1 MRDQVLSYL
10 ALLSSPWYILNFTL
24 SVINQPQSFIQTN
37 GHQTNVIQTNVITN
51 VIQTNGHF
59 RYGFWDFC
67 ADQGQCLMNC
77 CFGPGI
83 SSCQIA
89 QAIDLE
95 CPCMW
100 LCGVCWLGPLCL
112 TFLRWVFKLMLRF
125 SLTDIGKNLI
135 WLALLSARKRINFK
149 LFFRGQFRQHQN
161 IQGNCCEDF
170 WASCFCWIC
179 VTVQM
184 AREAQDVKPSAFGK

>member
-24 SVINQPQSFIQTN
+24 SVINQPQPFIQ
-37 GHQTNVIQTNVITN
+37 QQV
-51 VIQTNGHF
+51 VIQTNGQPQGQVFGPDF
-59 RYGFWDFC
+59 RYGFCDYC

-112 TFLRWVFKLMLRF
+112 TLLRWVFKLMLRF

-184 AREAQDVKPSAFGK
+184 AREAQDVKTSAFGK